1 MKSSGKWD
9 FNSSLIKS
17 ILIFKITL
25 KKPKTYLM
33 SYF

>member
-25 KKPKTYLM
+25 KKNQKLI
-33 SYF
+33 